1 VSSGDTR
8 VILRTSG
15 AAQHEI
21 RELLA
26 SLLAGEL
33 ISPSERLWLV
43 SPWLRDIR
51 LLDNRSAA
59 FRGVGPGWARRELG
73 LFDVL
78 SELAWRGSKLTVV
91 TRPETGNE
99 RALDSLRRI
108 VGTGLA
114 AARLHIDTRPDLHAK
129 GLLGDD
135 YCLSGS
141 MNFTRNGIEN
151 LDEMVTY
158 TTNVEQVGALRIEF
172 EQEYGGVA

>member
-1 VSSGDTR
+1 MSRSETR
-8 VILRTSG
+8 VIFRTSG

-26 SLLAGEL
+26 SLLVAEL

-43 SPWLRDIR
+43 SPWLRDVL

-78 SELAWRGSKLTVV
+78 SELMRRGSKLTVV
-91 TRPETGNE
+91 TRPGDGNE
-99 RALDSLRRI
+99 RALADLVRI
-108 VGTGLA
+108 VGTRPA
-114 AARLHIDTRPDLHAK
+114 AERLRMDTRPDLHAK

-158 TTNVEQVGALRIEF
+158 TTNPEQIGALRIEF
-172 EQEYGGVA
+172 DLEYGGAT